1 MKKFSLVFLST
12 LLLGAVTSC
21 SMPGSPNKVSGNDVE
36 KVTLDV
42 SYMKLEEGE
51 TLQLHPTIKY
61 YNDQEIEVFKMWR
74 TSNSKVATVDENG
87 LVYAVGGGSATITY
101 LVGVTKSAAC
111 VIEVPKQDQ
120 GGGDD
125 PGPVTP
131 GEFAI
136 RLNTYSQEL
145 KFHQTYQ
152 LVATTTEDAEVTWAV
167 TEGGTVVSVDA
178 NGLVTAGAVVGQAK
192 VTATAKD
199 KSVSCTFTVVD
210 EGDDEEDKTVKLYF
224 FIDYANVDET
234 DKTGTKL
241 IATFKWYPDR
251 VLTNDVIPANP
262 KTAPTSD
269 FPYFI
274 GWSTRAIVDDKDGLI
289 DWSTYTTGDTRNYV
303 YIFGIWSDVTRE
315 NF

>member
-1 MKKFSLVFLST
+1 MKKFSLVFLSA
-12 LLLGAVTSC
+12 LLLGSITAC

-61 YNDQEIEVFKMWR
+61 YDDQEIEVFKMWR

-87 LVYAVGGGSATITY
+87 LVYAVGGGTATITY
-101 LVGVTKSAAC
+101 LVGITKSAAC

-125 PGPVTP
+125 PGPVVP
-131 GEFAI
+131 GEFSI
-136 RLNTYSQEL
+136 RLNSYSEEL
-145 KFHQTYQ
+145 KFHQTFQ
-152 LVATTTEDAEVTWAV
+152 LMATTSEEALVTWEVTS
-167 TEGGTVVSVDA
+167 GGTVVTVDQT
-178 NGLVTAGAVVGQAK
+178 GLVTAGTVVGQAV
-192 VTATAKD
+192 VTASANG
-199 KSVSCTFTVVD
+199 KSVSCSFNVVD
-210 EGDDEEDKTVKLYF
+210 EGDDEEDKTIKLYF

-241 IATFKWYPDR
+241 LATFKWYPDR
-251 VLTNDVIPANP
+251 VLSQDVIPSDP
-262 KTAPTSD
+262 TKAPTSD

-274 GWSTRAIVDDKDGLI
+274 GWSTRAIVDDKSGLI
-289 DWSTYTTGDTRNYV
+289 DWSTYVTGDTRNYV